1 MKASAGRWTLSC
13 VAAAV
18 LFLAYCGWPG
28 SDISRDSGLVA
39 AVYDGDTVKV
49 RFGDGTERKIRLIG
63 IDSPELDDSRDAI
76 RFMALMAKRFAYLKL
91 NGRRV
96 ALSYEWPLED
106 KYGRLLAY
114 LTPDDGPLFNEEI
127 LREGFALV
135 LRAFPHDPGMMKRF
149 DLAEEEAKNAGR
161 GLWRKSGPLQVPPE
175 EVGRQLGHLISVP
188 VAIAR
193 MDKKGGFLV
202 LRPSTG
208 DFEVLI
214 PKSRLGPF
222 GNIGKLAGRTILV
235 SGLVETYRS
244 RVQIMVYL
252 PSQLKPIS

>member
-1 MKASAGRWTLSC
+1 MKASAGRRTLSYA
-13 VAAAV
+13 VAV
-18 LFLAYCGWPG
+18 LFLASCGWLR

-49 RFGDGTERKIRLIG
+49 KFGDGTERKIRLIG
-63 IDSPELDDSRDAI
+63 IDSPELDDSRDGV

-96 ALSYEWPLED
+96 ALSYERPLED

-149 DLAEEEAKNAGR
+149 DLAEAEAKNAGK
-161 GLWRKSGPLQVPPE
+161 GLWRKSGPPEVPPG
-175 EVGRQLGHLISVP
+175 EVGRQLGRLISVP
-188 VAIAR
+188 MAIAQTE
-193 MDKKGGFLV
+193 KKRGFFI
-202 LRPSTG
+202 LRPVIG

-222 GNIGKLAGRTILV
+222 GDIEKLPGRTILV
-235 SGLVETYRS
+235 SGLVETYRG

-252 PSQLKPIS
+252 PLQLKPIS